1 MLTMLV
7 TLSKLSKLVTFTN
20 QTRLSFTFFLEDNSH
35 AFPIFFLPF
44 LEQNKQVDAK
54 QIFCD

>member
-35 AFPIFFLPF
+35 AFPIFFAILRT
-44 LEQNKQVDAK
+44 E
-54 QIFCD
+54 